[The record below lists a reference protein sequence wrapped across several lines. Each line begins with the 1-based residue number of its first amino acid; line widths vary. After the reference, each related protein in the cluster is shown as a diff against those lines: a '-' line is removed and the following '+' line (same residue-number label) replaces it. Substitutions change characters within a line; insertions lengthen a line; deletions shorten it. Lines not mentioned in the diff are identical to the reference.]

1 MPILR
6 LYRFPA
12 VAAPIIAIRAPT
24 SLAFRCGSRPSSASE
39 SSVAYR
45 EADYFQQ
52 MIEDQ
57 FDTLYREG
65 ELRQEKSRPVR
76 SADDK
81 FARRPW

>member
-1 MPILR
+1 M
-6 LYRFPA
+6 
-12 VAAPIIAIRAPT
+12 
-24 SLAFRCGSRPSSASE
+24 
-39 SSVAYR
+39 AYR